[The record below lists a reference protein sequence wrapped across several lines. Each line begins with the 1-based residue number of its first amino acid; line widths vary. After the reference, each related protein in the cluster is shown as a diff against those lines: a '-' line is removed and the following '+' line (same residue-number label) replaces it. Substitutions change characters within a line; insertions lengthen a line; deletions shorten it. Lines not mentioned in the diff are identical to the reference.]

1 MSGNAYPPPLYDFPS
16 LDFNPTI
23 FETTST
29 SGSGLTQSQANALYL
44 QKTVADTAT
53 AQETFSGGILVS
65 TVDGTGNLSLGQLT
79 SGNVYIGNNS
89 FSTYFGSGTVY
100 GDDIETL
107 YLGTNQ
113 IEPYGFHNIII
124 GSSLGSGYS
133 ILIGTALSTLENY
146 GTTIFDGLVTC
157 VSNITMPTK
166 SASDNSTYGATT
178 AYVTTALSTFLTTA
192 HTFSATQTFS
202 SIVSPILNYAG
213 LLTIGASSTGIN
225 IGTGTTT
232 AINITGTTISLI
244 GQARTNTLVLTSA
257 TTPSID
263 TSIGTTLLI
272 GTSTASGINLG
283 KSTSTVAIQGNITM
297 PTKIASDNSTF
308 GATTAYVTSAI
319 SALSSIYQTA
329 SQVTTAILSYGYQ
342 NATDVTT
349 AITSYGYQTAAQV
362 TTAITNLKS
371 ANNTWSGTNNFTAFT
386 SINSNSVMSIKGT
399 TTTQIVILGSAVSS
413 TAGVTIA
420 FGQTFN
426 VAPFV
431 FLTNINVNAQGV
443 SANSIT
449 TTNFKLYSSV
459 GTPTVQWMAIG
470 N

>member
-1 MSGNAYPPPLYDFPS
+1 MSAYFPPLYSFTG

-29 SGSGLTQSQANALYL
+29 FTQDQANTLYL

-53 AQETFSGGILVS
+53 AVETFNAGIITQNVDSGS
-65 TVDGTGNLSLGQLT
+65 NLFIGQNT
-79 SGNVYIGNNS
+79 PG
-89 FSTYFGSGTVY
+89 
-100 GDDIETL
+100 TL
-107 YLGTNQ
+107 YLGGSLFDT
-113 IEPYGFHNIII
+113 YLI
-124 GSSLGSGYS
+124 GSNVYSNSMNCPLFITNEIQSSSSTLQIATSGFTS
-133 ILIGTALSTLENY
+133 TILIGTALSTLENY

-157 VSNITMPTK
+157 MSDITMPTK
-166 SASDNSTYGATT
+166 SASDNSTFGATT
-178 AYVTTALSTFLTTA
+178 AYVTSAFSNFLTTA
-192 HTFSATQTFS
+192 HTWTATQTFS

-225 IGTGTTT
+225 IGTGTTST
-232 AINITGTTISLI
+232 INITGTTISLI

-272 GTSTASGINLG
+272 GGTTASGINLG

-329 SQVTTAILSYGYQ
+329 AQ
-342 NATDVTT
+342 VTT
-349 AITSYGYQTAAQV
+349 AITSYGYQTAAQVTTAITSYGYQTAANV

-371 ANNTWSGTNNFTAFT
+371 ANNTWSGTNNFTNFL

-399 TTTQIVILGSAVSS
+399 TTTQIVILGSALSS
-413 TAGVTIA
+413 TAGVTVS

-426 VAPFV
+426 VAPYV

>member
-1 MSGNAYPPPLYDFPS
+1 
-16 LDFNPTI
+16 
-23 FETTST
+23 
-29 SGSGLTQSQANALYL
+29 
-44 QKTVADTAT
+44 
-53 AQETFSGGILVS
+53 
-65 TVDGTGNLSLGQLT
+65 
-79 SGNVYIGNNS
+79 
-89 FSTYFGSGTVY
+89 
-100 GDDIETL
+100 
-107 YLGTNQ
+107 
-113 IEPYGFHNIII
+113 
-124 GSSLGSGYS
+124 
-133 ILIGTALSTLENY
+133 
-146 GTTIFDGLVTC
+146 
-157 VSNITMPTK
+157 MPTK

-362 TTAITNLKS
+362 TTAITSYGYQTAAQVTTAITNLKS